1 LVLGTLLSVALAGYV
16 QSRVQRTRRIERLV
30 VQRTAALQRAMD
42 ALRVYQRAIESSQN
56 GIILVGARPGNPI
69 EYVNPAYERMRGR
82 KASELMGHSLDELA
96 SRIPDQA
103 GIEALYKAMRAG
115 HDVHTS
121 LAYRDPVGQ
130 EYFSEIYLAP
140 VLNPA
145 GVIEHFV
152 ITVCDVTAAK
162 QYEAELEHRARY
174 DGLTGL
180 PNRALLVDRLQQA
193 LRFAAPECDPVWVVA
208 IDLDQFKFIN
218 DSLGHQAGNKLL
230 QVVAPRI
237 AAVLRPTDTVARTG
251 GDEFLL
257 VLPARR
263 DERQCAVTVQRVL
276 DTVAEP
282 LTLEDQVVVVTGSA
296 GVAGFPSDGRDAES
310 LIKHAEIA
318 MYRAKE
324 AGRNTVQFYTP
335 AMTERARERLEL
347 EAALRRALSR
357 GEFELH
363 YQPQVDL
370 SNGCVVGFE
379 ALLRWCHPQLG
390 TVQPDRFIS
399 LAEETGLIVPIGT
412 WALRT
417 ACYQNRAWQSAGF
430 GPLRVAVN
438 LSARQFA
445 EPDLME
451 AISGVLAETGLEPTC
466 LEIEVTESLMMT
478 NADAAIGTM
487 HELKAM
493 GVGLSIDDFGTGYSS
508 LSYLKRLPA
517 DVLKID
523 RSFVHDLAASPDAAT
538 MVDAIIMLARGL
550 RMRVIAEGVETRA
563 QIDYLRAQGCDY
575 VQGFFYS
582 RALPVGEVE
591 RILREGRCQP
601 AQA

>member
-1 LVLGTLLSVALAGYV
+1 
-16 QSRVQRTRRIERLV
+16 
-30 VQRTAALQRAMD
+30 
-42 ALRVYQRAIESSQN
+42 
-56 GIILVGARPGNPI
+56 
-69 EYVNPAYERMRGR
+69 
-82 KASELMGHSLDELA
+82 
-96 SRIPDQA
+96 
-103 GIEALYKAMRAG
+103 
-115 HDVHTS
+115 
-121 LAYRDPVGQ
+121 
-130 EYFSEIYLAP
+130 
-140 VLNPA
+140 
-145 GVIEHFV
+145 
-152 ITVCDVTAAK
+152 
-162 QYEAELEHRARY
+162 
-174 DGLTGL
+174 
-180 PNRALLVDRLQQA
+180 
-193 LRFAAPECDPVWVVA
+193 
-208 IDLDQFKFIN
+208 
-218 DSLGHQAGNKLL
+218 
-230 QVVAPRI
+230 VVAPRI

-257 VLPARR
+257 VLTARR

-390 TVQPDRFIS
+390 TVQPDRFIA
-399 LAEETGLIVPIGT
+399 LAEETGLIVPIGA

-523 RSFVHDLAASPDAAT
+523 RSFVHDLAASRDAAT

-550 RMRVIAEGVETRA
+550 RMRVIAEGVETLA